1 MRNTVAKRLR
11 RKVYGDLSRRGT
23 TYTGMKHRMYKT
35 RKDKDGKNEMY
46 LKDCYTIV
54 CKGTRRGYLAPE
66 EQREMQEVR

>member
-23 TYTGMKHRMYKT
+23 TYTGMKRRMYKT

-46 LKDCYTIV
+46 FIDRYTIV
-54 CKGTRRGYLAPE
+54 CKGMRREYLAAKDAYK
-66 EQREMQEVR
+66 RR